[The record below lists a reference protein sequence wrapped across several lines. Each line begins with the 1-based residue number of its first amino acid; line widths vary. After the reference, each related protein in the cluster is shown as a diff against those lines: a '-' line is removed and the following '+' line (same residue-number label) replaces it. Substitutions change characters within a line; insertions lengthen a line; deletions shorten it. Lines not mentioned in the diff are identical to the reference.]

1 MSSSCNLDNE
11 GFYRYSGGR
20 WLWDE
25 EKQLQA
31 RYRRFNVPELKHMAV
46 KSVGAQACVSMM
58 KLAEG
63 GFNKVFRLVMDDDSV
78 VIARIPN
85 PNAGPAF
92 RTTASEVA
100 TMDFA
105 RTILKIPVPK
115 VLAWSGH
122 SKNPVESEYILMEE
136 APGTPLHEVWGG
148 LELHDKLKIVDDIVG
163 IEKKLLS
170 ISFTRYGNLYYATDA
185 FPGCEKAEIVSSAS
199 QSQREESEKRFVIG
213 PVVDTHFWDQG
224 RAAMDIDRG
233 PWKSPTDYLKA
244 ICLREIS
251 WIRQYAIPKPSHSH
265 GLFSVSTAQNT
276 PSCHI
281 ALYEKLLAISDSLLL
296 EKQEL
301 IRSTLW
307 HWDIHAPN
315 LFIDDG
321 KVTSLI
327 DWQDAWAG
335 PLLLQARQPR
345 LIRYNGESMLKLPEH
360 YDTLVDKEGKA
371 RIRAQ
376 VEKSLALW
384 VYESETKKSNPI
396 LYELSHLPQWRTMRD
411 TVEFASNT
419 HWDEINSRIPCPI
432 SFTDEELETHY
443 RDGEGWNE
451 QAEFWDSLEGL
462 VHRDGWTSNE
472 TYNQALQA
480 ASAVAADSRYEDAHV
495 VGGNRDT
502 AADAQALRDVFNKQ
516 AFWRDFSKSSKKASG
531 LIGNKYLTTADGF
544 QKFAETSLAQ
554 CRKLVDRTLRASS
567 QEEYVAIPKDL
578 DRLSDLLCRVID
590 LSDFIRSNHPDSRV
604 ASAAHTSYSMMFQYM
619 NELNTTTGLNS
630 QLQKA
635 WDTPEIRS
643 QWNAEEE
650 IVAKILMKD
659 FAKSGIDL
667 PGKQRDEFVRLSSEI
682 AQVGTDFTS
691 EMEPARGQV
700 SVSQDRLNGLDPTY
714 VRTTSRWRKTPVP
727 IYSSL
732 SRMIMQGAHDSS
744 LRRELYV
751 AERTASKRTID
762 RLESLL
768 IKRAQLARL
777 TGYSSYAEM
786 TLADKMSQSPKAVGN
801 FLESLLK
808 SNKGQIQ
815 TEISRLL
822 EMKRNLDQGAQE
834 VYPWDHSYLLS
845 KLYQARSRTSFT
857 PSKSRLYESA
867 RSYFALGHV
876 MQGLS
881 SLFNALYGLRL
892 VPKETQLGETWHPE
906 VRRLDVYDSNNRHIA
921 TMYCD
926 LFSRPGKP
934 PNPAHF
940 TLVCSREISEEEVQ
954 EDVAHGS
961 PLNNGMAVLT
971 ETDSVT
977 GRVRNFQIPI
987 IALVCDFPDGHGS
1000 SSQPALLSISSVVTL
1015 FHEMGHAV
1023 HSFLGRTSLQG
1034 IAGTRCATD
1043 FAELPSI
1050 LMEYFAMDP
1059 NVLKLFARH
1068 WQTDSLIP
1076 DELIRGLKDEAKAR
1090 AEMSGGWENE
1100 NQILMAMLDQVYH
1113 TDGPMSKLDTGKYN
1127 STTAYHE
1134 VWDQHASCREP
1145 PETAWQGFFGHLY
1158 GYGSTYYAYLFDR
1171 AIARQVWRSVFRDGN
1186 DAGAVDR
1193 AAGERF
1199 RDEVLRHGGGKDPW
1213 KCLEGL
1219 MGEGRGI
1226 LAAGGEPAML
1236 EVGKWGIDASTE
1248 GQMKKKRCHHT
1259 FTRPPDQQAEVD
1271 GLERVLPN
1279 LVHKEAIRFVG
1290 DTNPESILADLS
1302 SRSKGSP
1309 RISRI
1314 GTWVERQKGPNIAN
1328 DEVINAQF
1336 EERPPPAPKSGEKT
1350 PTNVEKYGKG
1360 EGGRRT
1366 LPAHYR
1372 NYLQSVGAFR
1382 VLPKA
1387 TQDALITTYI
1397 ACIDG
1402 ILPVLDGG
1410 KLLRD
1415 YTAGRA
1421 SIFLIQAVCLV
1432 TCKIPEV
1439 SGFLRLYENGPLLD
1453 PIPFARSLQTGLEA
1467 AMKADLEIDRVT
1479 KIQILTLMHLHNDG
1493 PGGIE
1498 ESSLHLSHAIHDAW
1512 TSGLHIHTPGRTT
1525 KDHLSMLWWTIW
1537 ALDKINACIGG
1548 RPIMIADRDIDIA
1561 RPPLESSPRS
1571 AVITVWIRLGDLL
1584 DTTIDYYRPTCDA
1597 DATGCESD
1605 FPSWDSLLQ
1614 GVETDTFLDSHLKI
1628 LELCYNVIA
1637 ILSCRNSSPN
1647 TVSYNRRITASDR
1660 IESLLS
1666 NPPDQYL
1673 NIPPLPLVPY
1683 AVSLSLTVAYR
1694 RLRDNHYHND
1704 PEQIQSALTVRCE
1717 MLENLSTYWWT
1728 AHGMAQLG
1736 RKALRSMQNPAGVRR
1751 SDIEGTAHTMDADV
1765 TPCKYGPF
1773 ERKSQKN
1780 DQDESQSGNALHLLS
1795 DAAVS
1800 HATSNTTAASGAA
1813 AFSGVTTGAISLTSP
1828 PLLPVSTPIPTDFD
1842 KFGVSTAYDSQM
1854 FTDLDNM
1861 FDGFFDLSIPT
1872 ITFNPNPGYDDSSGG
1887 ALSNGYSDFAALAQA
1902 GFEVEAQDQSQ
1913 DHEGHGAGPSS
1924 TYPEIMPNYEV
1935 DTTMTHV
1942 AQPSHLAAAVISVF
1956 GQPRLSS
1963 AKDRRGTVPDTELN
1977 TTALKE
1983 NVRQHLKACLGIE
1996 SGHFVYGSGI
2006 GRDCFE
2012 LPLRNVPKEFVA
2024 QPPSAHDLAAQHRQW
2039 AKSPVWKLLSACQRQ
2054 LGIHKIKRLIA
2065 EVMNGLLPE
2074 YVRWAYQ
2081 GCYRPD
2087 VISHLGFWVRH
2098 VFAGLINFTLN
2109 VLDGQT
2115 QSPAAGDV
2123 LKWEEIA
2130 LTRLGELRV
2139 EELYDIVNNLRA
2151 ASYGIEDLRHFI
2163 TSPATRSYLTS
2174 HFIQT
2179 LTKRLLHP
2187 AASTVAILRSYISI
2201 IRAFRLLEPKGVLLD
2216 RVAKPIRRYL
2226 RERDDTIKVIVNGLL
2241 SDSAEHARHPTAAAP
2256 ASHHPAA
2263 ADSVLSELSTELL
2276 NRSDIVAGITDD
2288 ELDWDNMEWMPDPV
2302 DAAPDY
2308 TKSQHTDVI
2317 RGLTSLFDSKEVF
2330 VKELQNAL
2338 AERLLKNKTDFN
2350 FEIKTIW
2357 FLQFVLG
2364 ETALQGCEVM
2374 LRDVLDSDKLNAKI
2388 LSRLFWPSMPEQ
2400 GFTLPAIIRQQQQD
2414 YEAGFEAVKSSRK
2427 LTWVPAVGHVEVELH
2442 FADGRVFADTV
2453 LPYQATQ
2460 AAKQAEEEERKQK
2473 MAMYHQFIV
2482 SMLTNAGAMQ
2492 LPRISMM
2499 LGMVVPGGFPFSN
2512 DELKDF
2518 MSGMAKEGVLEVG
2531 PGGNW
2536 KVAS

>member
-1 MSSSCNLDNE
+1 MELRDLD
-11 GFYRYSGGR
+11 S
-20 WLWDE
+20 
-25 EKQLQA
+25 
-31 RYRRFNVPELKHMAV
+31 
-46 KSVGAQACVSMM
+46 
-58 KLAEG
+58 
-63 GFNKVFRLVMDDDSV
+63 
-78 VIARIPN
+78 
-85 PNAGPAF
+85 
-92 RTTASEVA
+92 
-100 TMDFA
+100 
-105 RTILKIPVPK
+105 
-115 VLAWSGH
+115 
-122 SKNPVESEYILMEE
+122 
-136 APGTPLHEVWGG
+136 
-148 LELHDKLKIVDDIVG
+148 
-163 IEKKLLS
+163 
-170 ISFTRYGNLYYATDA
+170 
-185 FPGCEKAEIVSSAS
+185 
-199 QSQREESEKRFVIG
+199 
-213 PVVDTHFWDQG
+213 
-224 RAAMDIDRG
+224 
-233 PWKSPTDYLKA
+233 
-244 ICLREIS
+244 
-251 WIRQYAIPKPSHSH
+251 
-265 GLFSVSTAQNT
+265 
-276 PSCHI
+276 
-281 ALYEKLLAISDSLLL
+281 
-296 EKQEL
+296 
-301 IRSTLW
+301 
-307 HWDIHAPN
+307 
-315 LFIDDG
+315 
-321 KVTSLI
+321 
-327 DWQDAWAG
+327 
-335 PLLLQARQPR
+335 
-345 LIRYNGESMLKLPEH
+345 
-360 YDTLVDKEGKA
+360 
-371 RIRAQ
+371 
-376 VEKSLALW
+376 
-384 VYESETKKSNPI
+384 
-396 LYELSHLPQWRTMRD
+396 
-411 TVEFASNT
+411 
-419 HWDEINSRIPCPI
+419 SRIAQ
-432 SFTDEELETHY
+432 
-443 RDGEGWNE
+443 R
-451 QAEFWDSLEGL
+451 Q
-462 VHRDGWTSNE
+462 
-472 TYNQALQA
+472 
-480 ASAVAADSRYEDAHV
+480 ASAAESRYEDAHV
-495 VGGNRDT
+495 AGNRDV
-502 AADAQALRDVFNKQ
+502 AADSQTLRDVFNKQ
-516 AFWRDFSKSSKKASG
+516 AFWKDFSKSSKQASG
-531 LIGNKYLTTADGF
+531 LIGNKYLTTAAGF
-544 QKFAETSLAQ
+544 QTFAETSLAQ
-554 CRKLVDRTLRASS
+554 CRKLVERTLRASS
-567 QEEYVAIPKDL
+567 QEEYVAIPRDL

-604 ASAAHTSYSMMFQYM
+604 ASAAHVSYSMMFQYM
-619 NELNTTTGLNS
+619 NELNTTTGLNN

-643 QWNAEEE
+643 QWDAEEE

-691 EMEPARGQV
+691 EMEAARGQI

-714 VRTTSRWRKTPVP
+714 
-727 IYSSL
+727 
-732 SRMIMQGAHDSS
+732 
-744 LRRELYV
+744 
-751 AERTASKRTID
+751 
-762 RLESLL
+762 
-768 IKRAQLARL
+768 
-777 TGYSSYAEM
+777 
-786 TLADKMSQSPKAVGN
+786 SPRAVGN

-822 EMKRNLDQGAQE
+822 EIKRKLDQGAEE
-834 VYPWDHSYLLS
+834 VHPWDHSYLLS
-845 KLYQARSRTSFT
+845 RLYQTRSRTSFT
-857 PSKSRLYESA
+857 PSKSRLYENA

-881 SLFNALYGLRL
+881 SLFNTLYGLRL
-892 VPKETQLGETWHPE
+892 VPKETQLGETWHPD
-906 VRRLDVYDSNNRHIA
+906 VRRLDVYNDNNRHIA

-954 EDVAHGS
+954 EDVVHGR
-961 PLNNGMAVLT
+961 PLNNGMAVLS
-971 ETDSVT
+971 ETDSAT

-987 IALVCDFPDGHGS
+987 IALVCDFPDGHAS
-1000 SSQPALLSISSVVTL
+1000 SSQPALLSIPSVVTL

-1050 LMEYFAMDP
+1050 LMEYFAMDA

-1100 NQILMAMLDQVYH
+1100 NQILMAILDQVYH
-1113 TDGPMSKLDTGKYN
+1113 THGPMSKLDTGRYN
-1127 STTAYHE
+1127 STAAYHE

-1145 PETAWQGFFGHLY
+1145 AETAWQGFFGHLY

-1171 AIARQVWRSVFRDGN
+1171 AIARQVWRAVFRDGN

-1219 MGEGRGI
+1219 MGQGRGI

-1314 GTWVERQKGPNIAN
+1314 GTWVERQNGPSIAN
-1328 DEVINAQF
+1328 DEIINAQF
-1336 EERPPPAPKSGEKT
+1336 EERPPPGPKSGEKT

-1512 TSGLHIHTPGRTT
+1512 TSGLHIHTHGRTT
-1525 KDHLSMLWWTIW
+1525 KDLCSMLWWTIW
-1537 ALDKINACIGG
+1537 TLDKINACIGG

-1561 RPPLESSPRS
+1561 RPPLESNPRS

-1584 DTTIDYYRPTCDA
+1584 DSTIDYYRPTCDA

-1605 FPSWDSLLQ
+1605 FPSWQSLLE
-1614 GVETDTFLDSHLKI
+1614 GVDTDTFLDSHLKI

-1704 PEQIQSALTVRCE
+1704 PEQIQNALTVRCE

-1736 RKALRSMQNPAGVRR
+1736 RKALKSMQNPAGVRR
-1751 SDIEGTAHTMDADV
+1751 SEVESSVHAMDSDV
-1765 TPCKYGPF
+1765 IPCKYGPF
-1773 ERKSQKN
+1773 ERKSQRNEK
-1780 DQDESQSGNALHLLS
+1780 DESQGGNALHLLS

-1800 HATSNTTAASGAA
+1800 HATSNAPTLSGSAGVIPPMATANAASGT
-1813 AFSGVTTGAISLTSP
+1813 FSGTATGAISLTSP
-1828 PLLPVSTPIPTDFD
+1828 LLPVSTPITTDFD
-1842 KFGVSTAYDSQM
+1842 KFGVSTTYDSQM

-1872 ITFNPNPGYDDSSGG
+1872 ITFNPNPGYDEINGTV
-1887 ALSNGYSDFAALAQA
+1887 SNGYSDFATLAQA
-1902 GFEVEAQDQSQ
+1902 GFEVEAQDQGQ
-1913 DHEGHGAGPSS
+1913 DEGQGAGPSS
-1924 TYPEIMPNYEV
+1924 TYPEILPKDEV
-1935 DTTMTHV
+1935 DATMTHV
-1942 AQPSHLAAAVISVF
+1942 VQPAHLAAAFNSVF
-1956 GQPRLSS
+1956 GQPSHSR
-1963 AKDRRGTVPDTELN
+1963 AKDRRGTVPDKELN
-1977 TTALKE
+1977 TAALKE
-1983 NVRQHLKACLGIE
+1983 NVRRHLKACLGIE
-1996 SGHFVYGSGI
+1996 LGHFVYGSGS
-2006 GRDCFE
+2006 GKYAFE
-2012 LPLRNVPKEFVA
+2012 LPLRDCPKEYVA
-2024 QPPSAHDLAAQHRQW
+2024 QPASHQDLAAQQRQW

-2054 LGIHKIKRLIA
+2054 LGIPQIKRLIA
-2065 EVMNGLLPE
+2065 DVMNGLLPE
-2074 YVRWAYQ
+2074 YVRWAYR
-2081 GCYRPD
+2081 GCYRAD
-2087 VISHLGFWVRH
+2087 VIPHLEFWVRY
-2098 VFAGLINFTLN
+2098 VFAGLINFTLHL
-2109 VLDGQT
+2109 LDGQT
-2115 QSPAAGDV
+2115 QLPAPGEV
-2123 LKWEEIA
+2123 LKWGEIA

-2139 EELYDIVNNLRA
+2139 EELDDIVNNLEA

-2163 TSPATRSYLTS
+2163 TSPATRGYLTS

-2179 LTKRLLHP
+2179 LNKTLLHP
-2187 AASTVAILRSYISI
+2187 AASTVKILRSYISI
-2201 IRAFRLLEPKGVLLD
+2201 IRAFRQLEPKGVLLD
-2216 RVAKPIRRYL
+2216 RVARPIRRYL
-2226 RERDDTIKVIVNGLL
+2226 RERDDTVKVVVHGLL
-2241 SDSAEHARHPTAAAP
+2241 SDPAEHDAAGPT
-2256 ASHHPAA
+2256 SSG
-2263 ADSVLSELSTELL
+2263 SVLSELATELM
-2276 NRSDIVAGITDD
+2276 NRSEAEAAVADD
-2288 ELDWDNMEWMPDPV
+2288 ELDWDNMDWLPDPV

-2308 TKSQHTDVI
+2308 MKSQHTDVV
-2317 RGLTSLFDSKEVF
+2317 GSLTSLFDSKEVF

-2338 AERLLKNKTDFN
+2338 AERLLKNKTDFTR
-2350 FEIKTIW
+2350 EISTVEH
-2357 FLQFVLG
+2357 LQSVLG
-2364 ETALQGCEVM
+2364 EAALQGCEVM
-2374 LRDVLDSDKLNAKI
+2374 LRDVLDSGKVNEAIKLDRKSASHKPAPTSTAVIPPPELNAKI
-2388 LSRLFWPSMPEQ
+2388 LSRLFWPSIPDQ
-2400 GFTLPAIIRQQQQD
+2400 GFALPAIIRQQQHE
-2414 YEAGFEAVKSSRK
+2414 YEAGFEAVKNSRK
-2427 LTWVPAVGHVEVELH
+2427 LTWVPAIGHVEVELH

-2453 LPYQATQ
+2453 LPYQAT
-2460 AAKQAEEEERKQK
+2460 AEEEERKQK